1 MIPEAW
7 RRGEVA
13 VVGLGKSGVAA
24 SKWLAAQ
31 GLRVYASDAADAPHV
46 RESAAALSQAGLSV
60 EIGRHDLDRIRQ
72 AVAVVVSPGVSPEAP
87 PIMTA
92 REAGIDV
99 ISEID
104 LAARALDPTRLIVVT
119 GTNGK
124 STTTALVAHI
134 LRQAGIETVAAG
146 NIGRPLIELAS
157 EPTHHT
163 WVAVEAS
170 SFQLHDSPHLTPAV
184 GVLTNLSPDHLDR
197 YPDVTAYYE
206 DKRLLFRNASPE
218 SIWVLNADDTAVLEL
233 AEGIPGIHR
242 HWSVQ
247 REDDAWFDRADGR
260 LMLEETSLLER
271 AALPLLGDHNVANAL
286 AAALAA
292 AAAGVDARAIGT
304 GLATLSSL
312 PHRLEPIRDVGG
324 VRWIND
330 SKATNVASTM
340 VALRAMDQPFVL
352 ILGGR
357 HKGES
362 FAPLAASLEVQC
374 RVVLGYGAARD
385 RVADDLMG
393 AVRVHSVV
401 AFDDAVERA
410 SELAE
415 PGETVLLSPAC
426 ASFDQ
431 FANYEERGARFRQLV
446 EAM

>member
-31 GLRVYASDAADAPHV
+31 GLRVYASDVADALPV
-46 RESAAALSQAGLSV
+46 REVAASLSQAGLSV

-72 AVAVVVSPGVSPEAP
+72 AAAVVVSPGVPPEAL

-104 LAARALDPTRLIVVT
+104 LAARALDPTPLIVVT

-134 LRQAGIETVAAG
+134 LRHAGIETVAAG

-184 GVLTNLSPDHLDR
+184 GVVTNLSPDHLDR
-197 YPDVTAYYE
+197 YRDVTAYYE

-218 SIWVLNADDTAVLEL
+218 SIWVLNADDTA
-233 AEGIPGIHR
+233 A
-242 HWSVQ
+242 Q
-247 REDDAWFDRADGR
+247 
-260 LMLEETSLLER
+260 
-271 AALPLLGDHNVANAL
+271 
-286 AAALAA
+286 
-292 AAAGVDARAIGT
+292 
-304 GLATLSSL
+304 
-312 PHRLEPIRDVGG
+312 
-324 VRWIND
+324 
-330 SKATNVASTM
+330 
-340 VALRAMDQPFVL
+340 
-352 ILGGR
+352 
-357 HKGES
+357 
-362 FAPLAASLEVQC
+362 
-374 RVVLGYGAARD
+374 
-385 RVADDLMG
+385 
-393 AVRVHSVV
+393 
-401 AFDDAVERA
+401 
-410 SELAE
+410 
-415 PGETVLLSPAC
+415 
-426 ASFDQ
+426 
-431 FANYEERGARFRQLV
+431 
-446 EAM
+446 